1 MSVLPLPAAFTD
13 EDRHLIANFVPLVDG
28 LASLLGTGCEVVL
41 HAFDQLDASVIKIA
55 NGHIT
60 GREAGAPATDFA
72 LAQLRQTTV
81 HPQEQGPQEQGPQD
95 QVSWRSYFSRNRQ
108 GQLLKS
114 ASMTIRNRQQQ
125 PIGMLCVNFSLDA
138 PLSSLL
144 AALSMPVMANSLNT
158 VPVVLENESFANSV
172 DDLVAQV
179 MAKVDAD
186 TRLPASARNKA
197 IITTLYDR
205 GLFEIKEAA
214 HRVAERLAISR
225 HTVYLHI
232 RNHKAAQT
240 ADSQEKSLS

>member
-1 MSVLPLPAAFTD
+1 MLPLPAAFTD

-72 LAQLRQTTV
+72 LAQLQQTTA
-81 HPQEQGPQEQGPQD
+81 HPQEQGPQEQSPQE
-95 QVSWRSYFSRNRQ
+95 QVSWCSYFSRNRQ

-144 AALSMPVMANSLNT
+144 AALSLPGAANSLDA
-158 VPVVLENESFANSV
+158 VPVALENESFANSV

-179 MAKVDAD
+179 MAKVDSD

-232 RNHKAAQT
+232 RNHKAAQI
-240 ADSQEKSLS
+240 ADSQEKCPS

>member
-1 MSVLPLPAAFTD
+1 MLPLPAAFTD

-55 NGHIT
+55 NGHVT

>member
-1 MSVLPLPAAFTD
+1 MLSLPPALN
-13 EDRHLIANFVPLVDG
+13 EEERHLIANFVPLVDG
-28 LASLLGTGCEVVL
+28 LAALLGTGCEVVL

-72 LAQLRQTTV
+72 LAQLQQATS
-81 HPQEQGPQEQGPQD
+81 HPEEQG
-95 QVSWRSYFSRNRQ
+95 SWRSYFSRNRQ
-108 GQLLKS
+108 GHLLKS

-144 AALSMPVMANSLNT
+144 AALSMPGMANSLNT
-158 VPVVLENESFANSV
+158 VPVVLENESFASSV

-179 MAKVDAD
+179 MAKIDGD
-186 TRLPASARNKA
+186 TSLPASARNKA
-197 IITTLYDR
+197 IITALYER

-214 HRVAERLAISR
+214 HLVAERLAISR

-240 ADSQEKSLS
+240 ANSQETCSS

>member
-1 MSVLPLPAAFTD
+1 MLPLPAAFTD

-60 GREAGAPATDFA
+60 GREVGAPATDFA

-81 HPQEQGPQEQGPQD
+81 HPQEQGPQEQDPED

-240 ADSQEKSLS
+240 ADSQEKCLS

>member
-1 MSVLPLPAAFTD
+1 MLPLPAAFTD

-55 NGHIT
+55 NGHVT

-81 HPQEQGPQEQGPQD
+81 HPQEQGPQEQDPED

-144 AALSMPVMANSLNT
+144 AALSMPGMANSLNT

-186 TRLPASARNKA
+186 TSLPASARNKA

-214 HRVAERLAISR
+214 HLVAVRLAISR

-240 ADSQEKSLS
+240 ANSQETCSS

>member
-1 MSVLPLPAAFTD
+1 MLPLPAAFTD

-55 NGHIT
+55 NGHVT

-81 HPQEQGPQEQGPQD
+81 HPQEQGPQEQGPQE

-144 AALSMPVMANSLNT
+144 AALSLPGMANSLDT
-158 VPVVLENESFANSV
+158 VPVGLENESFANSV

-240 ADSQEKSLS
+240 ADSQEKCLS

>member
-1 MSVLPLPAAFTD
+1 MLPLPAAFTD

-55 NGHIT
+55 NGHVT

-72 LAQLRQTTV
+72 LAQLQQATV
-81 HPQEQGPQEQGPQD
+81 HPQEQGPQEQDPED

-144 AALSMPVMANSLNT
+144 AALSLPGAANSLDT

-240 ADSQEKSLS
+240 ADSQEKCLS

>member
-1 MSVLPLPAAFTD
+1 MLPLPAAFTD

-55 NGHIT
+55 NGHVT

-81 HPQEQGPQEQGPQD
+81 HPQEQGPQEQDPED

-144 AALSMPVMANSLNT
+144 AALSLPGAANSLDT

-186 TRLPASARNKA
+186 TSLPASARNKA

-240 ADSQEKSLS
+240 ADSQEKCLS

>member
-1 MSVLPLPAAFTD
+1 MLPLPAAFTD

-55 NGHIT
+55 NGHVT

-81 HPQEQGPQEQGPQD
+81 HPQEQGPQEQDPED

-144 AALSMPVMANSLNT
+144 AALSLPGAANSLDT

-214 HRVAERLAISR
+214 HRVAERLVISR

-240 ADSQEKSLS
+240 ADSQEKCLS

>member
-1 MSVLPLPAAFTD
+1 MLPLPAAFTD

-81 HPQEQGPQEQGPQD
+81 HPQEQGPQEQDPED

-240 ADSQEKSLS
+240 ADSQEKCLS

>member
-1 MSVLPLPAAFTD
+1 MLPLPAAFTD

-81 HPQEQGPQEQGPQD
+81 HPQEQGPQEQ
-95 QVSWRSYFSRNRQ
+95 VSWRSYFSRNRQ

-144 AALSMPVMANSLNT
+144 AALSLPGMANSLDT

-179 MAKVDAD
+179 MAKVDSD

-240 ADSQEKSLS
+240 AHAQETSSL

>member
-1 MSVLPLPAAFTD
+1 VLQLPQGFN
-13 EDRHLIANFVPLVDG
+13 EEERHLIANFVPMVDG
-28 LASLLGTGCEVVL
+28 LASLLGSGCEVVL
-41 HAFDQLDASVIKIA
+41 HAFDHLNASVIKIA

-72 LAQLRQTTV
+72 LTQLQQAALQPTEDN
-81 HPQEQGPQEQGPQD
+81 Q
-95 QVSWRSYFSRNRQ
+95 WRSYFSRNRQ

-114 ASMTIRNRQQQ
+114 ASMTIRNRQQE

-144 AALSMPVMANSLNT
+144 AAFALPEAVHAGT
-158 VPVVLENESFANSV
+158 TAPVVLENESFASSV

-179 MAKVDAD
+179 MAKIASD

-197 IITTLYDR
+197 IITALYER

-214 HRVAERLAISR
+214 QLVAERLAISR

-232 RNHKAAQT
+232 RNHKAAL
-240 ADSQEKSLS
+240 AVHSSESCPS

>member
-1 MSVLPLPAAFTD
+1 MLSLPPALN
-13 EDRHLIANFVPLVDG
+13 EEERHLIANFVPLVDG
-28 LASLLGTGCEVVL
+28 LAALLGTGCEVVL

-72 LAQLRQTTV
+72 LAQLQQATS
-81 HPQEQGPQEQGPQD
+81 HLQEQGPEEQG
-95 QVSWRSYFSRNRQ
+95 SWRSYFSRNRQ
-108 GQLLKS
+108 GHLLKS

-144 AALSMPVMANSLNT
+144 TTLSMPGMANSLNT
-158 VPVVLENESFANSV
+158 VPVVLENESFASSV

-179 MAKVDAD
+179 MAKIDGD
-186 TRLPASARNKA
+186 TSLPASARNKA
-197 IITTLYDR
+197 IITALYER

-214 HRVAERLAISR
+214 HLVAVRLAISR

-240 ADSQEKSLS
+240 ANSQETCSS

>member
-1 MSVLPLPAAFTD
+1 VLPLPAAFTD

-55 NGHIT
+55 NGHVT

-72 LAQLRQTTV
+72 LAQLRQTTS
-81 HPQEQGPQEQGPQD
+81 HPQEQGPQEQDPED

-144 AALSMPVMANSLNT
+144 AALSLPGAANSLDT

>member
-1 MSVLPLPAAFTD
+1 MLPLPAAFTD

-72 LAQLRQTTV
+72 LAQLQQTTS
-81 HPQEQGPQEQGPQD
+81 HPEEQG
-95 QVSWRSYFSRNRQ
+95 SWRSYFSRNRQ
-108 GQLLKS
+108 GHLLKS

-144 AALSMPVMANSLNT
+144 AALSLPGMANSLDT

-240 ADSQEKSLS
+240 ADSQEKCLS

>member
-1 MSVLPLPAAFTD
+1 MLPLPAAFTD

-72 LAQLRQTTV
+72 LAQLQQTT
-81 HPQEQGPQEQGPQD
+81 HPKDQGPEELDPEEQG
-95 QVSWRSYFSRNRQ
+95 SWRSYFSRNRQ

-144 AALSMPVMANSLNT
+144 AALSLPGGSNSLDT
-158 VPVVLENESFANSV
+158 GPVVLENESFANSV

-186 TRLPASARNKA
+186 TRLPASARNKV

-240 ADSQEKSLS
+240 ADSQEKCLS

>member
-1 MSVLPLPAAFTD
+1 MLPLPPGLTE
-13 EDRHLIANFVPLVDG
+13 EDQHLLANFVPLVDG
-28 LASLLGTGCEVVL
+28 LAALFGRGCEVVL
-41 HAFDQLDASVIKIA
+41 HAFDHLDASVIAIA
-55 NGHIT
+55 NGHVT

-72 LAQLRQTTV
+72 LAQLQQTTAYA
-81 HPQEQGPQEQGPQD
+81 QEQGPQE

-144 AALSMPVMANSLNT
+144 TALSLPVMPNS
-158 VPVVLENESFANSV
+158 VSSAPIALENESFASSV

-179 MAKVDAD
+179 MAKIAAD
-186 TRLPASARNKA
+186 SSLPASARNKA
-197 IITTLYDR
+197 IIIALYER

-214 HRVAERLAISR
+214 HLVAERLAISR

-240 ADSQEKSLS
+240 ADSQEKCSS

>member
-1 MSVLPLPAAFTD
+1 MLPLPAAFTD

-55 NGHIT
+55 NGHVT

-81 HPQEQGPQEQGPQD
+81 HPQEQGPQE

-144 AALSMPVMANSLNT
+144 AALSLPGMANSLDT
-158 VPVVLENESFANSV
+158 VPVGLENESFANSV

>member
-1 MSVLPLPAAFTD
+1 MLPLPAAFTD

-41 HAFDQLDASVIKIA
+41 HAFDQLEASVIKIA
-55 NGHIT
+55 NGHVT

-81 HPQEQGPQEQGPQD
+81 HPQEQGPQEQDPED

-144 AALSMPVMANSLNT
+144 AALSLPGAANSLDT

-240 ADSQEKSLS
+240 ADSQEKCLS

>member
-1 MSVLPLPAAFTD
+1 MLPLPAAFTD

>member
-1 MSVLPLPAAFTD
+1 MLPLPAAFTD

-72 LAQLRQTTV
+72 LAQLQQTTA
-81 HPQEQGPQEQGPQD
+81 HPQEQGPQEQSPQE

-144 AALSMPVMANSLNT
+144 AALSLPGAANSLDA
-158 VPVVLENESFANSV
+158 VPVALENESFANSV

-179 MAKVDAD
+179 MAKVDSD

-240 ADSQEKSLS
+240 ADSQEKCPS

>member
-1 MSVLPLPAAFTD
+1 MLPLPAAFTD

-72 LAQLRQTTV
+72 LAQLQQTTA
-81 HPQEQGPQEQGPQD
+81 HPQEQSPQEQA
-95 QVSWRSYFSRNRQ
+95 SWRSYFSRNRQ

-144 AALSMPVMANSLNT
+144 AALSLPGAANSLDA
-158 VPVVLENESFANSV
+158 VPVALENESFANSV

-179 MAKVDAD
+179 MAKVDSD

-240 ADSQEKSLS
+240 ADSQEKCPS

>member
-1 MSVLPLPAAFTD
+1 MLPLPAAFTD

-55 NGHIT
+55 NGHVT

-81 HPQEQGPQEQGPQD
+81 HPQEQGPQEQDPED

-144 AALSMPVMANSLNT
+144 AALSLPGAANSLDT

-179 MAKVDAD
+179 MAKVDSD

-240 ADSQEKSLS
+240 ADSQEKCLS

>member
-1 MSVLPLPAAFTD
+1 MLPLPAAFTD

-55 NGHIT
+55 NGHVT

-72 LAQLRQTTV
+72 LVQLQQTTA
-81 HPQEQGPQEQGPQD
+81 HPQEQGPQEQDPED
-95 QVSWRSYFSRNRQ
+95 QVSWRCYFSRNRQ

-144 AALSMPVMANSLNT
+144 AALSLPGAANSLDT

-240 ADSQEKSLS
+240 ADSQEKCLS

>member
-1 MSVLPLPAAFTD
+1 MLPLPAAFTD

-55 NGHIT
+55 NGHVT

-81 HPQEQGPQEQGPQD
+81 HPQEQGPQEQDPED

-144 AALSMPVMANSLNT
+144 AALSLPGAANSLDT

-214 HRVAERLAISR
+214 HRVAEQLAISR

-240 ADSQEKSLS
+240 ADSQEKCLS